1 MPKAAAAPGVTVRV
15 VDSLEA
21 VGREAWTALFPRELE
36 GFDYLMA
43 IERSGLEGFRWR
55 YVLAERD
62 GELVAA
68 APAFLNDYPLD
79 TTLSGAPKRWLEAL
93 RRSTPLPLVLK
104 RACLG
109 SPCTETAQV
118 GVAPSVAAA
127 ARAGLVGALL
137 SGWGRYA
144 AEHRYGLLAVKDL
157 AAPDTPL
164 WADALARAAYR
175 STPGLACASLDIDF
189 PSVDAYLGRLSA
201 GTRKDMRRKLKSAGR
216 VQVENRRDL
225 DGGLL
230 EQVMPIYAAT
240 RDRAEMAFEDLTPAY
255 FDGVLKRMAGRAV
268 CTLYRVDGEL
278 LACNLLLHDDALLLD
293 KFFCMKPEGRD
304 YDIYYLSWFENLRFC
319 LEHGLQRYQS
329 GQAAYANKLK
339 LGSRLTPNA
348 MWFRHRN
355 PVVNGLL
362 RAAAPLFATPDP
374 QAPAP
379 AAGAGGDRV

>member
-1 MPKAAAAPGVTVRV
+1 MPEAVTIRV
-15 VDSLEA
+15 VETLEV

-43 IERSGLEGFRWR
+43 VERSGLEGFRWR
-55 YVLAERD
+55 YVLAERT
-62 GELVAA
+62 GELIAA

-93 RRSTPLPLVLK
+93 RRATPLPLVLK
-104 RACLG
+104 LACVG
-109 SPCTETAQV
+109 SPCTETAQL
-118 GVAPSVAAA
+118 GFASSVSAAERPALA
-127 ARAGLVGALL
+127 AELLAGWA
-137 SGWGRYA
+137 RYA
-144 AEHRYGLLAVKDL
+144 ADQRYGLLAVKDL
-157 AAPDTPL
+157 AAPDEPL
-164 WADALARAAYR
+164 WSLALGQQGYR
-175 STPGLACASLDIDF
+175 RTAGLACASLEIDF
-189 PSVDAYLGRLSA
+189 ASVDAYLARLSP
-201 GTRKDMRRKLKSAGR
+201 GTRKDMRRKLKRAGR
-216 VQVENRRDL
+216 VQVEHRSDL

-240 RDRAEMAFEDLTPAY
+240 RERAEMAFEDLTPAY
-255 FDGVLKRMAGRAV
+255 FDGVLERMGGRAL

-278 LACNLLLHDDALLLD
+278 LACNLLLHDDRLLLD

-304 YDIYYLSWFENLRFC
+304 HDIYYLSWFENLRWC
-319 LEHGLQRYQS
+319 LDHGITRYQS

-362 RAAAPLFATPDP
+362 RAAAPLFAAPDP
-374 QAPAP
+374 QTPAP
-379 AAGAGGDRV
+379 AKLAA